1 MHTTEEVS
9 IGYDV
14 LAVNAKLAQNNRKK
28 LDWHRITA
36 FNIMG
41 AIGSGKTLLIEKTI
55 ESLGKILRIGAIA
68 GDVIA
73 RIDAAR
79 FEKYGIPTIGL
90 NTGKECHLD
99 AHLIEHG
106 LNSLRLD
113 SLDILFIENVGNLIC
128 PADYEL
134 GEHKRVVIVSVSEGD
149 DIVEKHPL
157 IFSTA
162 DLIIINKIDIAEAVS
177 ADADK
182 MVRDARTI
190 HPGIDV
196 LKMSLKSGEGLNEW
210 IAFVKKSIKLIFS
223 YQTQSSGC
231 NHERYIHFN
240 PQDERADHFLPPD
253 SPS

>member
-1 MHTTEEVS
+1 MITMHTTEVP

-14 LAVNAKLAQNNRKK
+14 LAVNAELARRNRNA
-28 LDWHRITA
+28 LDKFGITA

-55 ESLGKILRIGAIA
+55 EWMGKSCRIGAIA
-68 GDVIA
+68 GDVVA

-79 FEKYGIPTIGL
+79 FEKYGIPVIGL

-99 AHLIEHG
+99 AHLVEHG
-106 LNSLRLD
+106 LEKLPLD

-149 DIVEKHPL
+149 DIVEKHPT
-157 IFSTA
+157 IFTIA
-162 DLIIINKIDIAEAVS
+162 DLIIVNKIDIAEAVS

-182 MVRDARTI
+182 MVRDARI
-190 HPGIDV
+190 INPRIDV
-196 LKMSLKSGEGLNEW
+196 LKMSLKTGEGFGEW
-210 IAFVKKSIKLIFS
+210 TDFVRKSIKK
-223 YQTQSSGC
+223 
-231 NHERYIHFN
+231 
-240 PQDERADHFLPPD
+240 
-253 SPS
+253 